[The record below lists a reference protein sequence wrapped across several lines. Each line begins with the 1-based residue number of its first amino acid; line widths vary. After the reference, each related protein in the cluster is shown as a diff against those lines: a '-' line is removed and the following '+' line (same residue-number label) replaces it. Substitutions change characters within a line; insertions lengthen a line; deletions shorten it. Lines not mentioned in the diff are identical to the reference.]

1 MILKNLAIV
10 LSIILSGSCNNESN
24 SSTEVKDTTLA
35 ETKAEVKP
43 VIPSGCYAQIAKRD
57 TSMLQFE
64 QKDSS
69 INGTLSYKLFEKDR
83 NDGTFQADIEGSIIT
98 GWYIFKSEGVVS
110 VRQVSWK
117 INGEELWPG
126 EGEVTQR
133 NDTTIFVQPDKLNYD
148 GSRPFKKVACVI

>member
-1 MILKNLAIV
+1 MILKHLALAV
-10 LSIILSGSCNNESN
+10 SLILAGSCNNQSN
-24 SSTEVKDTTLA
+24 SSVESKDTTLA
-35 ETKAEVKP
+35 ESHVEVKP
-43 VIPSGCYAQIAKRD
+43 SIPSGCYAQIEKRD
-57 TSMLQFE
+57 TSLMQFQ

-83 NDGTFQADIEGSIIT
+83 NDGTFEADIVGSIIT

-110 VRQVSWK
+110 VRQVAWK

-133 NDTTIFVQPDKLNYD
+133 NDTTVFVQPDNLKFD
-148 GSRPFKKVACVI
+148 ESRPFKKVPCVI